1 VDRAMRNIVA
11 GAAGGLAGGA
21 LLTALMLGSQA
32 AGMDKADDVIRIGRR
47 AGRQLRLGR
56 RRLDE
61 RPSIPEAATFHG
73 AHLAL
78 SAAIGALYG
87 AFHRRLGL
95 SAVPSGLLLGL
106 GFYPLAFGV
115 AGPALGITEKPWE
128 AEPRLLAQRGVL
140 HAVFGVVTAV
150 VTEGIARRL

>member
-1 VDRAMRNIVA
+1 MDRTTRGIVA
-11 GAAGGLAGGA
+11 GTVGGLVAGVVLTGA
-21 LLTALMLGSQA
+21 MIGSQA
-32 AGMDKADDVIRIGRR
+32 AGMDKADDMVRIGRR
-47 AGRQLRLGR
+47 AGRQLGVGR

-61 RPSIPEAATFHG
+61 RPSVQEEAAVQG

-87 AFHRRLGL
+87 AFQRRVGL

-115 AGPALGITEKPWE
+115 AGPLLGVTEKPWE
-128 AEPRLLAQRGVL
+128 AEPRLLGQRAVL
-140 HAVFGVVTAV
+140 HAVFGVVTAL
-150 VTEGIARRL
+150 VTKQVARRL

>member
-1 VDRAMRNIVA
+1 MDRTTRNIVA
-11 GAAGGLAGGA
+11 GTVGGVVAGLVLTGA
-21 LLTALMLGSQA
+21 MLGSQA
-32 AGMDKADDVIRIGRR
+32 AGMDEADDMVRIVRR
-47 AGRQLRLGR
+47 AGRELRIGR

-61 RPSIPEAATFHG
+61 RPSVPEEAAAQGLHIG
-73 AHLAL
+73 L
-78 SAAIGALYG
+78 SAVIGALYG

-106 GFYPLAFGV
+106 GFYPLAFGI

-140 HAVFGVVTAV
+140 HVVFGVVTAL
-150 VTEGIARRL
+150 VTRGVARRL